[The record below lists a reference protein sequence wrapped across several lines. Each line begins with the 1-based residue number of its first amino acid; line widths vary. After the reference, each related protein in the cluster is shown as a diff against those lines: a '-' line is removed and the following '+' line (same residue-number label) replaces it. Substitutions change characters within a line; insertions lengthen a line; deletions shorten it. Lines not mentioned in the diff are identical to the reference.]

1 MVAARLVEGVVGHSM
16 LSLWEMLSRWE
27 PLGSAPE
34 KSDLLPKY
42 ALAANNPTLQGIGD
56 KGSGDVV
63 GGGGATEA
71 PGHMH

>member
-1 MVAARLVEGVVGHSM
+1 MDGGGLAGGRGSGTLNAESVG
-16 LSLWEMLSRWE
+16 RWE

-42 ALAANNPTLQGIGD
+42 ALAANNPTLRGIGD

-63 GGGGATEA
+63 GGGGATEG
-71 PGHMH
+71 PGHIH